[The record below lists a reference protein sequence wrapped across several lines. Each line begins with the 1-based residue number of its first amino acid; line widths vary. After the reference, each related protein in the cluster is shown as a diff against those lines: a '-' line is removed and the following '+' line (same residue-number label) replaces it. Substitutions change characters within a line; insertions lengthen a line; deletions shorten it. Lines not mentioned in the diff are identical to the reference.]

1 MKLNQNFFWDKFLLI
16 WGIIGMLFPVV
27 VVMRFEV
34 KGLFELLLLG
44 GMSVSCALLTATI
57 GWKCCSKLHWIPLSI
72 SMAVAFCSVV
82 VIMTLIVTAGDYYG
96 TIMLLACLF
105 PILLLP
111 CILLILVVNYLMLR
125 KQHSSWNHNCIIKI
139 LVVFLQTEGVV
150 WQVNQYMFLYKK
162 IPAIGS
168 LSSYSRDFSIGN
180 HQEWRNRDFHY
191 AAFPYS

>member
-27 VVMRFEV
+27 VVMIFEV

-44 GMSVSCALLTATI
+44 GMSVSCTLLTATI

-72 SMAVAFCSVV
+72 SMAVAFCTVV
-82 VIMTLIVTAGDYYG
+82 VIMTLIVTAGDYDG

-111 CILLILVVNYLMLR
+111 SILLILVVNYLMLR

-139 LVVFLQTEGVV
+139 LVVFLQTERTCLTNKPIYVSL
-150 WQVNQYMFLYKK
+150 QKK
-162 IPAIGS
+162 S
-168 LSSYSRDFSIGN
+168 L
-180 HQEWRNRDFHY
+180 
-191 AAFPYS
+191 P

>member
-72 SMAVAFCSVV
+72 SMAMAFCTVV
-82 VIMTLIVTAGDYYG
+82 VIMTLIVTAGDYLG

-125 KQHSSWNHNCIIKI
+125 KQHSSRNHNCIIKI
-139 LVVFLQTEGVV
+139 LVVFLQTER
-150 WQVNQYMFLYKK
+150 
-162 IPAIGS
+162 I
-168 LSSYSRDFSIGN
+168 
-180 HQEWRNRDFHY
+180 
-191 AAFPYS
+191 

>member
-72 SMAVAFCSVV
+72 SMAVAFCTVV
-82 VIMTLIVTAGDYYG
+82 VIMTLIVTAGVMMG
-96 TIMLLACLF
+96 QSC
-105 PILLLP
+105 
-111 CILLILVVNYLMLR
+111 YL
-125 KQHSSWNHNCIIKI
+125 H
-139 LVVFLQTEGVV
+139 V
-150 WQVNQYMFLYKK
+150 Y
-162 IPAIGS
+162 
-168 LSSYSRDFSIGN
+168 
-180 HQEWRNRDFHY
+180 
-191 AAFPYS
+191 FPYCYCPVSY

>member
-57 GWKCCSKLHWIPLSI
+57 GWKYCSKLHWIPLSI
-72 SMAVAFCSVV
+72 SMAVTFCTVV
-82 VIMTLIVTAGDYYG
+82 VIMTLIVTAGDYLG

-125 KQHSSWNHNCIIKI
+125 KQHSS
-139 LVVFLQTEGVV
+139 
-150 WQVNQYMFLYKK
+150 
-162 IPAIGS
+162 
-168 LSSYSRDFSIGN
+168 
-180 HQEWRNRDFHY
+180 
-191 AAFPYS
+191 